1 MALSTRCGDYQV
13 DSICVDR
20 FRLDGGAMFGVV
32 PKPLWERACRADEKN
47 RIAMGCQSLVLRHQD
62 RVVLIDTGL
71 GTKLSEKSR
80 AIHDLQDESPQG
92 ALATS
97 LKSLDLTP
105 EDVTDIIITH
115 LHFDHAGGLTRFD
128 AEGTLTPTFP
138 YARHWVQ
145 AEHLDWARSPVE
157 QDRGSFPAENIEPL
171 VERDLFSLTRGEEQL
186 FSGIAVLPFDGHT
199 KAMQGVLIDGDPA
212 IFYPADLL
220 PMSAHLHIPYVMAY
234 DIDPLTTL
242 GEKKRMLAQAAREGW
257 TLFLEHEPDETFG
270 RIEMFGGRYRW
281 GTT

>member
-32 PKPLWERACRADEKN
+32 PKPLWERACPADGKN
-47 RIAMGCQSLVLRHQD
+47 RIAMGCQSLILRHQG
-62 RVVLIDTGL
+62 RVVLIDAGL

-80 AIHDLQDESPQG
+80 TIHDLQESSAQG
-92 ALATS
+92 ALIAS
-97 LKSLDLTP
+97 LESIGLSPKDIT
-105 EDVTDIIITH
+105 DVIITH
-115 LHFDHAGGLTRFD
+115 LHFDHAGGLTYLD
-128 AEGTLTPTFP
+128 AKGTLTPTFP
-138 YARHWVQ
+138 NARHWVQ

-157 QDRGSFPAENIEPL
+157 QDRGSFPTENIEPL
-171 VERDLFSLTRGEEQL
+171 VRDGLFSLTRGEEQL
-186 FSGIAVLPFDGHT
+186 FSGVTVLPFHGHT
-199 KAMQGVLIDGDPA
+199 RAMQGVLVDGDPP

-220 PMSAHLHIPYVMAY
+220 PMSAHLHVPYVMAY
-234 DIDPLTTL
+234 DIEPLTTL
-242 GEKKRMLAQAAREGW
+242 VEKKRMLAEAAREGW
-257 TLFLEHEPDETFG
+257 TLFLEHEPNETFG

>member
-1 MALSTRCGDYQV
+1 MLTRCGDYRV

-32 PKPLWERACRADEKN
+32 PKPLWERACPADSKN
-47 RIAMGCQSLVLRHQD
+47 RIAMGCQSLILRSQN
-62 RVVLIDTGL
+62 RTVLIDAGL
-71 GTKLSEKSR
+71 GTKLSDKSR
-80 AIHDLQDESPQG
+80 DIHAVEDRGPQG

-97 LKSLDLTP
+97 LESLGLRP
-105 EDVTDIIITH
+105 EDITDIIVTH
-115 LHFDHAGGLTRFD
+115 LHFDHAGGLTYLD
-128 AEGTLTPTFP
+128 SVGELQPTFP
-138 YARHWVQ
+138 QARHWVQ

-157 QDRGSFPAENIEPL
+157 QDRGSFPPENIEPL
-171 VERDLFSLTRGEEQL
+171 VENDLFSLTRGEEQL
-186 FSGIAVLPFDGHT
+186 FSGLAVLPFHGHT
-199 KAMQGVLIDGDPA
+199 RAMQGVLIDGDPA

-234 DIDPLTTL
+234 DIEPLTTL
-242 GEKKRMLAQAAREGW
+242 AEKKRMLAEAARQGW
-257 TLFLEHEPDETFG
+257 SLFLEHEPNETFG

>member
-32 PKPLWERACRADEKN
+32 PKPLWERACPPDEKN
-47 RIAMGCQSLVLRHQD
+47 RIALGCQSLVLRHQD
-62 RVVLIDTGL
+62 RVVLIDAGL

-80 AIHDLQDESPQG
+80 TIHDLQEAGPTG
-92 ALATS
+92 ALVAS
-97 LKSLDLTP
+97 LNSIGLAPK
-105 EDVTDIIITH
+105 DVTDVIITH
-115 LHFDHAGGLTRFD
+115 LHFDHAGDLTYLD
-128 AEGTLTPTFP
+128 AEGALTPTFP
-138 YARHWVQ
+138 TARHWVQ
-145 AEHLDWARSPVE
+145 AEHLDWARSPIE

-171 VERDLFSLTRGEEQL
+171 VKGDLFSLTRGEEQL
-186 FSGIAVLPFDGHT
+186 FSGLTVLPFHGHT
-199 KAMQGVLIDGDPA
+199 RAMQGVLIDGDPA

-220 PMSAHLHIPYVMAY
+220 PMSAHLLIPYVMAY
-234 DIDPLTTL
+234 DIEPLTTL
-242 GEKKRMLAQAAREGW
+242 VEKKRMLAEAAREGW

-270 RIEMFGGRYRW
+270 RIEMFEGRYRW